1 MTVPVIALKTACV
14 AVLDSPAHHSFGGTS
29 GTSATTRKELAI
41 ASHKLVEKEVE
52 KDDDIAWT
60 PLHASV
66 HNLPT
71 KIHVA
76 LTQLLPLFYE
86 KAAQGLLLS
95 TGWMCNTKLQNS
107 STRDRYQLTSMHHC
121 MLQPNAP
128 SSMHGEEKFG
138 TNSVVTILKWQCGK
152 QCNWLVLVKGHFISG
167 WTNVLALEGITS
179 SRTAKLLSQ
188 SFSPNQFKVGS

>member
-1 MTVPVIALKTACV
+1 MPVIALKTACV

-41 ASHKLVEKEVE
+41 ASHKLVEEEVE

-76 LTQLLPLFYE
+76 LTQLLSLFYE
-86 KAAQGLLLS
+86 KAAPAAI
-95 TGWMCNTKLQNS
+95 TKHGMDVQ
-107 STRDRYQLTSMHHC
+107 YQATEFLNPGQISAY
-121 MLQPNAP
+121 LDAP
-128 SSMHGEEKFG
+128 
-138 TNSVVTILKWQCGK
+138 LY
-152 QCNWLVLVKGHFISG
+152 
-167 WTNVLALEGITS
+167 A
-179 SRTAKLLSQ
+179 TAKCT
-188 SFSPNQFKVGS
+188 QFNAR